1 MILISVLFTVTT
13 VSAGQ
18 LLCAGLF
25 RLVVLDF
32 EAGGP
37 GQSASPPPSRRG
49 MCISHRNSIFHAQ
62 LLLYPFQSKCV
73 LKLVCVDRVVPLL
86 ER

>member
-37 GQSASPPPSRRG
+37 WQSAPPP
-49 MCISHRNSIFHAQ
+49 
-62 LLLYPFQSKCV
+62 
-73 LKLVCVDRVVPLL
+73 PLSGA
-86 ER
+86 